1 MTLTQI
7 VKAGTLAAI
16 LTASTSV
23 AALSADWRG
32 WNIHPEGYP
41 NTVALEQFADE
52 VEASTEGRVTAEV
65 FNGGVLGSQADAI
78 DQLQAG
84 ALDFA
89 NFNMGPMGPVVPL
102 ANVLSLPFLFA
113 SIDQM
118 FEAMDGEIGERFAAA
133 MEEKGIVPLS
143 WFDSGSRSFYN
154 SQRPIET
161 PADLEG
167 LKFRVMGNQLYV
179 DMVDQL
185 GGNATPMAFSEVFQ
199 SLKTG
204 VIDGAENNYP
214 SYESTNHFEVAGFY
228 SITDHLILPECLCV
242 SKTAWD
248 ALSEEDQAAVR
259 AAAESAAMRQREL
272 WTERSGASREAVEAA
287 GVKINEVADKA
298 PFQDAMGPLYEAFIA
313 ENPDAASLIE
323 EIRAM

>member
-1 MTLTQI
+1 MTLTHCI
-7 VKAGTLAAI
+7 KAGALAAI

-32 WNIHPEGYP
+32 WNIHVEDYP
-41 NTVALEQFADE
+41 NTVAMEQFAEE
-52 VEASTEGRVTAEV
+52 VEASTDGRVTAEV

-118 FEAMDGEIGERFAAA
+118 FEAMDGEIGEAFAAA

-154 SQRPIET
+154 SKRPIET

-214 SYESTNHFEVAGFY
+214 SYESTNHFEVAGYY

-272 WTERSGASREAVEAA
+272 WTERSSASREAVEAA
-287 GVKINEVADKA
+287 GVQINEIADKA
-298 PFQDAMGPLYEAFIA
+298 PFQDAMTPIYEAFTA
-313 ENPDAASLIE
+313 DNPEAAALIE
-323 EIRAM
+323 QIRAM